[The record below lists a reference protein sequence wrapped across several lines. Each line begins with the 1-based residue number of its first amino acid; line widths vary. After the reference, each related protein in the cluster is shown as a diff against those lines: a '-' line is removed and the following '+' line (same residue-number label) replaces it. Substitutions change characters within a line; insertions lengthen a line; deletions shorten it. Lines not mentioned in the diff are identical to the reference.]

1 MSAVIRPSQTSR
13 QLTLEFAPGLTE
25 RFRFA
30 RDAVAQGVYQRGLK
44 KTAIIYVNT
53 DFGTDWAPG
62 NLSVALGDDG
72 TRKFGL
78 DDFERYI
85 EVTGD
90 LTPLY
95 FLVEKYLGDKSATR
109 DQALPKAVD
118 LLQGLPELLH
128 QAGIGENRR
137 RR

>member
-13 QLTLEFAPGLTE
+13 QLTLEFTPGLTE

-44 KTAIIYVNT
+44 ETAGDI
-53 DFGTDWAPG
+53 DWAPG
-62 NLSVALGDDG
+62 NLSVALGDEG

-95 FLVEKYLGDKSATR
+95 FLVEKYLGDKSASR
-109 DQALPKAVD
+109 DQALAKAVD

-128 QAGIGENRR
+128 QAGIADGRR